1 MKCYTHAKEGVNKE
15 AVAVC
20 AVCGMGLCL
29 EHVIEREVPVVQ
41 RVSGWAAQT
50 TMHIL
55 CERCSKLAVTA

>member
-1 MKCYTHAKEGVNKE
+1 MA
-15 AVAVC
+15 
-20 AVCGMGLCL
+20 LCL

-41 RVSGWAAQT
+41 RVSGWVDQT